1 MGHFFTYANSPAN
14 KLLPGIVFSPIWQRL
29 TPLGLVLMLG
39 ISSFLSG
46 SRMAIAQETPLAQ
59 NSDRPVDPQT
69 TTNDTLENLGEAEN
83 ADELSPRLRP
93 AANSGDLVGDFF
105 SVSVSACSLDPEL
118 LTLNTPQALTERGLT
133 SARLTSQA
141 RSTQP
146 SLWWARTRFGQD
158 DLVLDWLIDSKAQH
172 MNLIVDRARWSNL
185 NYVGQYRVVHQ
196 FGTIAREQGY
206 ELRIFNTQPKC
217 LAVYDCETIEQHQ
230 TCKVDMQPS
239 RRDPFNFF

>member
-1 MGHFFTYANSPAN
+1 MGPFFTHPHSLPTQ
-14 KLLPGIVFSPIWQRL
+14 LLRGSMFLAIWQRL
-29 TPLGLVLMLG
+29 APLGLMLMLG
-39 ISSFLSG
+39 ASSFLPG
-46 SRMAIAQETPLAQ
+46 SRVAIAQETTPS
-59 NSDRPVDPQT
+59 SDLPIDSSNAID
-69 TTNDTLENLGEAEN
+69 NDTLDNLGEAEN

-118 LTLNTPQALTERGLT
+118 LTLNTPEALTERGLT
-133 SARLTSQA
+133 SAYLTSQA

-146 SLWWARTRFGQD
+146 SLWWARSRFGQD
-158 DLVLDWLIDSKAQH
+158 DLIQNWLIDSKAQH
-172 MNLIVDRARWSNL
+172 INLIVDRARWSNL

-196 FGTIAREQGY
+196 FGTIARDQGY

-217 LAVYDCETIEQHQ
+217 LAVYDCETVEQQQ